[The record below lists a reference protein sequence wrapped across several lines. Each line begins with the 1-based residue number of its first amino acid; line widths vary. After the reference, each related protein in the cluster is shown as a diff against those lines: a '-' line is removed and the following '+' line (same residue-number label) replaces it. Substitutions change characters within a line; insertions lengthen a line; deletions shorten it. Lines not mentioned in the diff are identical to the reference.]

1 MTAAP
6 VAHPT
11 PGDLLIRM
19 LDAVLLDWE
28 GVLADTTD
36 ARQEALVQALAAEG
50 VRQDETAGDA
60 AADALALLRHSDP
73 TLAGLV
79 ASRATRAFAERFGR
93 GFVMLPGAREFV
105 ERVQLAAPLAI
116 VTSATRAETEFML
129 KLAGLD
135 AAVTT
140 IVSADD
146 HLDPPPSAATF
157 VQAIAQLS
165 RRRSLNAARAV
176 AMAQTSSALRAAR
189 AAGVRTVA
197 IGAPAHVAVD
207 ADGAADSI
215 DGLRP
220 PELARL
226 AGIAAAEHGA

>member
-1 MTAAP
+1 
-6 VAHPT
+6 
-11 PGDLLIRM
+11 M

-50 VRQDETAGDA
+50 IRHDETEGNA
-60 AADALALLRHSDP
+60 AADALALLRQADP

-93 GFVMLPGAREFV
+93 GFVMLAGAREFV

-135 AAVTT
+135 VAVTT

-146 HLDPPPSAATF
+146 GLDAPPSAAPF
-157 VQAIAQLS
+157 AQAIAQLS
-165 RRRSLNAARAV
+165 RRRPLRHERVVAIAR
-176 AMAQTSSALRAAR
+176 TSVALRAAR
-189 AAGVRTVA
+189 AAGLRTVA
-197 IGAPAHVAVD
+197 IGAPAHIAVD

-220 PELARL
+220 ADLERL
-226 AGIAAAEHGA
+226 AGIPASEHGA